1 MRRRSSGRIASGRP
15 PLQRAV
21 ASGRGTGLRAR
32 TPVAARGTRVLTES
46 VATEHRGPLAIG
58 LVLATTLIAFE
69 VTAVITAL
77 PTVSDE
83 LGGDSLY
90 GATLAAYT
98 LANIVSLVAVGGLI
112 DSRGP
117 RLPYAI
123 SLVLFS
129 IGLVVAALAPS
140 MWVVLLGRL
149 VQGIGSGGLIPV
161 AYAVINRMWASHEQ
175 ARIFAWVS
183 AGWVLPSLVAPGL
196 AGWMTNAFGWRSV
209 FLSVLPLVVITATL
223 ALPAMHDPSLIGTGD
238 RSSVDNRRRIM
249 QAVRLAA
256 GIGALAI
263 GLQASNPAIGVP
275 VAAVGGIL
283 GVRAWRQLSPPGVTR
298 ASHGLA
304 AIIACRILAT
314 AAFLGV
320 DSFVPLAAD
329 RIHGASATVQG
340 FVIIG
345 AAVTWSI
352 GSAIVSKMPRL
363 RPDRSATIGFAL
375 IGLGVI
381 TTSLVVDSSWPLPVV
396 FATWCFA
403 GLGMGL
409 LFVPTSVAAMT
420 HAEPGRDG
428 VIASQVNLADS
439 VGFSLMGGLGGA
451 TVAIA
456 DRGAWTLQSALV
468 TNFAAALLLTI
479 VGGLLAHRIRARSGS
494 VAGDSADRGSMRT

>member
-1 MRRRSSGRIASGRP
+1 M
-15 PLQRAV
+15 
-21 ASGRGTGLRAR
+21 
-32 TPVAARGTRVLTES
+32 AARGLLTQPT
-46 VATEHRGPLAIG
+46 APARRGLLAVG

-117 RLPYAI
+117 RVPYAV
-123 SLVLFS
+123 SLATFAV
-129 IGLVVAALAPS
+129 GLAVAALAPS
-140 MWVVLLGRL
+140 MWMVLVGRL
-149 VQGIGSGGLIPV
+149 VQGVGSGGLIPV
-161 AYAVINRMWASHEQ
+161 SYAVINRLWASEEQ

-183 AGWVLPSLVAPGL
+183 AGWVLPSLAAPGL
-196 AGWMTNAFGWRSV
+196 AGWITNAVGWRWV
-209 FLSVLPLVVITATL
+209 FMSVLPLVIATAVL
-223 ALPAMHDPSLIGTGD
+223 VLPAMSHRALAGTGTH
-238 RSSVDNRRRIM
+238 SAAESRRRLTH
-249 QAVRLAA
+249 AATLAA

-263 GLQASNPAIGVP
+263 GLQSSLVAVSVPLALVGAIG
-275 VAAVGGIL
+275 AFH
-283 GVRAWRQLSPPGVTR
+283 AWKRLSPKGVTS
-298 ASHGLA
+298 AAHGLP
-304 AIIACRILAT
+304 AIIACRMLAT

-352 GSAIVSKMPRL
+352 GSAIVSKMPSL
-363 RPDRSATIGFAL
+363 RPQRAAAVGFVF
-375 IGLGVI
+375 IGLGVAS
-381 TTSLVVDSSWPLPVV
+381 TSLVVDSSWPLPAT
-396 FATWCFA
+396 FATWCLA

-420 HAEPGRDG
+420 HADEGSDG
-428 VIASQVNLADS
+428 VVASQVNLADS
-439 VGFSLMGGLGGA
+439 IGFSLMGGLGGA
-451 TVAIA
+451 SVAVA
-456 DRGAWTLQSALV
+456 DRGDWTLRTALLVNFSAALV
-468 TNFAAALLLTI
+468 LALL
-479 VGGLLAHRIRARSGS
+479 GLLLAGRIRGKSGPTDTS
-494 VAGDSADRGSMRT
+494 TVSEEFDDRGIISP

>member
-1 MRRRSSGRIASGRP
+1 M
-15 PLQRAV
+15 AV
-21 ASGRGTGLRAR
+21 GGTGA
-32 TPVAARGTRVLTES
+32 LTDI
-46 VATEHRGPLAIG
+46 ATSSHRGPLAVG

-69 VTAVITAL
+69 ATAVITAL

-117 RLPYAI
+117 RLPYAV
-123 SLVLFS
+123 SLGLFS
-129 IGLVVAALAPS
+129 LGLLIAAAAPS
-140 MWVVLLGRL
+140 MWVVLMGRL

-161 AYAVINRMWASHEQ
+161 AYAVINRLWASNEQ

-183 AGWVLPSLVAPGL
+183 AGWVLPSLIAPGL
-196 AGWMTNAFGWRSV
+196 AGWMTNAFGWRWV
-209 FLSVLPLVVITATL
+209 FVSVLPLVVSTAVL
-223 ALPAMHDPSLIGTGD
+223 ALPAMGNRTLIGTGD
-238 RSSVDNRRRIM
+238 RASVDTRQRIM

-256 GIGALAI
+256 GIGAVAI
-263 GLQASNPAIGVP
+263 GLQSSAPALGVP
-275 VAAVGGIL
+275 VAAAGAIL
-283 GVRAWRQLSPPGVTR
+283 GVRAWKRLSPPGVTR
-298 ASHGLA
+298 AAHGLA
-304 AIIACRILAT
+304 AIISCRILAT

-345 AAVTWSI
+345 AALTWSI
-352 GSAIVSKMPRL
+352 GSAIVSKMPRI
-363 RPDRSATIGFAL
+363 RPDRSTGLGFAL
-375 IGLGVI
+375 IAVGIV
-381 TTSLVVDSSWPLPVV
+381 TTSMVVDSSWPLPAV

-439 VGFSLMGGLGGA
+439 IGFSLMGGLGGA
-451 TVAIA
+451 SVAIA
-456 DRGAWTLQSALV
+456 DRGTWALESALI
-468 TNFAAALLLTI
+468 TNFAVALLLAV
-479 VGGLLAHRIRARSGS
+479 VGGLLAHRIRAVPSTVANDSGGRENMQ
-494 VAGDSADRGSMRT
+494 A

>member
-1 MRRRSSGRIASGRP
+1 M
-15 PLQRAV
+15 
-21 ASGRGTGLRAR
+21 
-32 TPVAARGTRVLTES
+32 AARRPLIDSTTPPRRGVLA
-46 VATEHRGPLAIG
+46 VG

-117 RLPYAI
+117 RVPYAV
-123 SLVLFS
+123 SLATFS
-129 IGLVVAALAPS
+129 VGLAVAALAPT
-140 MWVVLLGRL
+140 MWMVLIGRL

-161 AYAVINRMWASHEQ
+161 AYAVINRLWASHEQ

-196 AGWMTNAFGWRSV
+196 AGWITNTIGWRWV
-209 FLSVLPLVVITATL
+209 FLSVLPLVIATAAL
-223 ALPAMHDPSLIGTGD
+223 VLPAMSNPALVGTGTH
-238 RSSVDNRRRIM
+238 SVEASRRRLGHA
-249 QAVRLAA
+249 AVLAL

-263 GLQASNPAIGVP
+263 GLQSSFLALALPLAIGGA
-275 VAAVGGIL
+275 VAAF
-283 GVRAWRQLSPPGVTR
+283 RAWKRLSPPGVTR
-298 ASHGLA
+298 AARGLP
-304 AIIACRILAT
+304 AIIACRMLAT
-314 AAFLGV
+314 SAFLGV

-352 GSAIVSKMPRL
+352 GSAIVSKMPAL
-363 RPDRSATIGFAL
+363 RPNRSAALGFVL
-375 IGLGVI
+375 IGLGVAS
-381 TTSLVVDSSWPLPVV
+381 TSLVVDESWPLAAT
-396 FATWCFA
+396 FATWCLA
-403 GLGMGL
+403 GLGMGF

-420 HAEPGRDG
+420 HAEDGRDG
-428 VIASQVNLADS
+428 VVASQVNLADS
-439 VGFSLMGGLGGA
+439 IGFSLMGGLGGA
-451 TVAIA
+451 SVAVA
-456 DRGAWTLQSALV
+456 DRGDWTLRTALIV
-468 TNFAAALLLTI
+468 NFSVALGLAMLGLLL
-479 VGGLLAHRIRARSGS
+479 ARRIRSRSTPIDE
-494 VAGDSADRGSMRT
+494 VAGTVPNGIDDRGIIPT

>member
-1 MRRRSSGRIASGRP
+1 MAAGRAS
-15 PLQRAV
+15 
-21 ASGRGTGLRAR
+21 
-32 TPVAARGTRVLTES
+32 VLTDTTT
-46 VATEHRGPLAIG
+46 TERRGPLAVG

-98 LANIVSLVAVGGLI
+98 LANIVSLVTVGGLI

-123 SLVLFS
+123 SLGLFS
-129 IGLVVAALAPS
+129 VGLLIAAIAPS

-183 AGWVLPSLVAPGL
+183 AGWVLPSLIAPGL

-209 FLSVLPLVVITATL
+209 FVSVLPLVVATAAL
-223 ALPAMHDPSLIGTGD
+223 ALPAMRNPALVGTGQH
-238 RSSVDNRRRIM
+238 SSVDNQRRIM

-263 GLQASNPAIGVP
+263 GLQSSLLVLGLPIAVIGAFV
-275 VAAVGGIL
+275 
-283 GVRAWRQLSPPGVTR
+283 GVRAWKRLSPAGVAR

-304 AIIACRILAT
+304 AIVMCRILAT

-329 RIHGASATVQG
+329 RIHGASATIQG

-352 GSAIVSKMPRL
+352 GSAVVSKMPRV
-363 RPDRSATIGFAL
+363 RPDRSATLGFVL
-375 IGLGVI
+375 IGLGVV
-381 TTSLVVDSSWPLPVV
+381 TTSLVVDASWPLPAV
-396 FATWCFA
+396 FATWCLA

-439 VGFSLMGGLGGA
+439 IGFSLMGGLGGA

-456 DRGAWTLQSALV
+456 DRGTWSLSSALV
-468 TNFAAALLLTI
+468 TNFSAAFLLTVI
-479 VGGLLAHRIRARSGS
+479 GGLLAHRIRAHSS
-494 VAGDSADRGSMRT
+494 TVA